1 MKDDSDAPF
10 APFEDSLMLRFDIS
24 GSEGNRTHYITPFVT
39 DGQRLY
45 VFDEPSH
52 DPEAFM
58 KMLLEQNV
66 EVSSRSTGKLRVHA
80 TGRLPLDTEEQ
91 WARSTCTAKF
101 LYDQALQDL
110 AQLGPLVVLGPQ
122 QR

>member
-1 MKDDSDAPF
+1 M
-10 APFEDSLMLRFDIS
+10 
-24 GSEGNRTHYITPFVT
+24 TPFVT

-45 VFDEPSH
+45 VFDEPGH
-52 DPEAFM
+52 DPEAFT

-66 EVSSRSTGKLRVHA
+66 EVSSRSTGELRVHA
-80 TGRLPLDTEEQ
+80 TGRLPLETEEQ
-91 WARSTCTAKF
+91 WARLACTTKF

-110 AQLGPLVVLGPQ
+110 AQLGPLVVLGDQ

>member
-1 MKDDSDAPF
+1 
-10 APFEDSLMLRFDIS
+10 MLRFDIS

-58 KMLLEQNV
+58 KMLVEQNV
-66 EVSSRSTGKLRVHA
+66 EVSSRATGELRVRSS
-80 TGRLPLDTEEQ
+80 GRLPLDAEEQ
-91 WARSTCTAKF
+91 WARLACTTKF

-110 AQLGPLVVLGPQ
+110 AQLGPLVVLGNQ
-122 QR
+122 DR

>member
-24 GSEGNRTHYITPFVT
+24 GPEGNRTHYITPFVT

-58 KMLLEQNV
+58 KMLVEQNV
-66 EVSSRSTGKLRVHA
+66 EVSSRASGGLRVRA
-80 TGRLPLDTEEQ
+80 SGRLPLDAEEQ
-91 WARSTCTAKF
+91 WARLACTTKF

-110 AQLGPLVVLGPQ
+110 AQLGPLVVLGNQ
-122 QR
+122 DR

>member
-1 MKDDSDAPF
+1 
-10 APFEDSLMLRFDIS
+10 MLRFDIS

-52 DPEAFM
+52 DPETFM

-66 EVSSRSTGKLRVHA
+66 EVSSRATGELRVRA
-80 TGRLPLDTEEQ
+80 SGRLPLNAEEQ
-91 WARSTCTAKF
+91 WARLACTTKF

-110 AQLGPLVVLGPQ
+110 AQLGPLVVLGNQ
-122 QR
+122 DR